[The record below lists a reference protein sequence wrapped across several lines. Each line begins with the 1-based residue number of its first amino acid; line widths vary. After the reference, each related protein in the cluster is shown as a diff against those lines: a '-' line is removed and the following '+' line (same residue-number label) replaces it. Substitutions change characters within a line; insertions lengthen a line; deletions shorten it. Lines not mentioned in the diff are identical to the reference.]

1 MSGAAY
7 FSPAP
12 PPSLHPESRGAHGAQ
27 QRTVEC
33 SLSVT
38 GDDMHHSDEHYSP
51 RGAKNAGAP
60 IILLHLPLHIHSS
73 FLPLFSPLPHEQLS
87 CALHDDMVFR
97 TAY

>member
-38 GDDMHHSDEHYSP
+38 GDDMHHSDEDVRSVDTADYVLETEADLADD
-51 RGAKNAGAP
+51 RLK
-60 IILLHLPLHIHSS
+60 
-73 FLPLFSPLPHEQLS
+73 PLPSRLKYDDK
-87 CALHDDMVFR
+87 CAWTRNSFGAL
-97 TAY
+97 